1 MSLGDAFQADVDQA
15 LDFRAKLAPEP
26 EKPKGRGLWRT
37 AFDSLAGAGAKA
49 QASMLE
55 VGRVVGPALTL
66 SADPSNAEALDLV
79 KKAPDFRENEQS
91 KPFRDYERAL
101 RPDPV
106 TAGEAEKIVYGFVG
120 PMASLVGG
128 AVVGGIPGLASV
140 AAETGFSQSEDLAQQ
155 GVDIKTRT
163 AIGGLTTVVT
173 AGSALLP
180 MAGST
185 VPKTIALYALG
196 GPGQFVA
203 QQAATREIL
212 KAADYNEIAKQYD
225 PFDPAGL
232 ALSALVPAP
241 FAAWGIRGNL
251 KAGKVAKPV
260 AEPVAQPEAKATA
273 EQVDAA
279 MAHNLTLQ
287 RDVHEATPP
296 AKVAA
301 EVLRGPVTENSNFKA
316 WHADSKVVDGDGRP
330 LVVFHGTAGE
340 FDSFNL
346 NRAGSAIDSGK
357 LGEGFYFSQDPRWA
371 GRYAENAASRADGA
385 PSVMPVYLQMR
396 NPLVLDGP
404 GNVWSKLQAI
414 SEQWGIR
421 LPPAIGEGMAPN
433 PEWSKAFSAE
443 AQARGH
449 DGVVLPST
457 IGQAEYM
464 VFRPEQIKS
473 AIGNSG
479 LFDPES
485 PSLTDPMPAA
495 PVRQKAEPE
504 TVTKAKQAAEQ
515 MQASGLK
522 LEDFTASAKLPPDV
536 QNLLIGLSE
545 AGKDLDRAA
554 RLLDDFA
561 RTSEMQPG
569 RSPTDIAADVV
580 EAAREGRTVTP
591 EPAKPAPATPEKAT
605 AESVSNRL
613 QELEATAP
621 DMVVRISDDGKPV
634 TLADEMA
641 RIRREAAEGTDTEL
655 GSNDAGLLKVAAD
668 CALSTGA

>member
-15 LDFRAKLAPEP
+15 LDFRAKLAPDP

-120 PMASLVGG
+120 PMVSLVGG
-128 AVVGGIPGLASV
+128 TVVGGIPGLASV

-301 EVLRGPVTENSNFKA
+301 EVVRTAVTETPSFRDWFGASKA
-316 WHADSKVVDGDGRP
+316 VDEQGAPLLMYRGTANADMSTHPAGMVYVSPDPSFASMYANKDGGAVFPVYVRAENVIDTSRGQGLALLKEFNAEQGKQWFDNTAGTDRGALINWQQEQAFRHWLDSKGVEYDALWVAESNGKASLALRNVEQ
-330 LVVFHGTAGE
+330 L
-340 FDSFNL
+340 
-346 NRAGSAIDSGK
+346 RSALMMES
-357 LGEGFYFSQDPRWA
+357 P
-371 GRYAENAASRADGA
+371 
-385 PSVMPVYLQMR
+385 
-396 NPLVLDGP
+396 
-404 GNVWSKLQAI
+404 
-414 SEQWGIR
+414 
-421 LPPAIGEGMAPN
+421 
-433 PEWSKAFSAE
+433 
-443 AQARGH
+443 
-449 DGVVLPST
+449 
-457 IGQAEYM
+457 
-464 VFRPEQIKS
+464 
-473 AIGNSG
+473 
-479 LFDPES
+479 PES
-485 PSLTDPMPAA
+485 APVFDAA
-495 PVRQKAEPE
+495 PAMHPAKPEPE

-515 MQASGLK
+515 MQASGQK

-545 AGKDLDRAA
+545 AGGDKVKAQ
-554 RLLDDFA
+554 RLLSDFT

-569 RSPTDIAADVV
+569 RSATDIAADVV
-580 EAAREGRTVTP
+580 EAARDGRTVTP
-591 EPAKPAPATPEKAT
+591 EPAQPAPATPEKAA
-605 AESVSNRL
+605 AESVRNRL
-613 QELEATAP
+613 TELETTAP

-655 GSNDAGLLKVAAD
+655 GANDAGLLKVAAD

>member
-225 PFDPAGL
+225 PFDPTGL

-241 FAAWGIRGNL
+241 FAAWGIRSNL

-260 AEPVAQPEAKATA
+260 AEPVAQPEVKATA

-301 EVLRGPVTENSNFKA
+301 EVWRGPVTESPNFKA
-316 WHADSKVVDGDGRP
+316 WFGGSKVVDEQGAP
-330 LVVFHGTAGE
+330 MIVYHGTRRDFE
-340 FDSFNL
+340 SFDPQAPRSIQQFGDAEGL
-346 NRAGSAIDSGK
+346 YFTRHPEDASGYAARGGS
-357 LGEGFYFSQDPRWA
+357 EG
-371 GRYAENAASRADGA
+371 AAVVPAYVA
-385 PSVMPVYLQMR
+385 LR
-396 NPLVLDGP
+396 NPY
-404 GNVWSKLQAI
+404 VWPESDLA
-414 SEQWGIR
+414 
-421 LPPAIGEGMAPN
+421 PAIV
-433 PEWSKAFSAE
+433 SAAKRAELE
-443 AQARGH
+443 AAGYDGIIYRG
-449 DGVVLPST
+449 DDEVV
-457 IGQAEYM
+457 A
-464 VFRPEQIKS
+464 FRPEQIKS

-485 PSLTDPMPAA
+485 PSLTDPMPSA

-504 TVTKAKQAAEQ
+504 TVAKAKQAAEQ
-515 MQASGLK
+515 MQASGQK

-655 GSNDAGLLKVAAD
+655 GANDAGLLKVAAD

>member
-66 SADPSNAEALDLV
+66 SADPSNAEALALV

-128 AVVGGIPGLASV
+128 AVVGGIPGLVSV

-225 PFDPAGL
+225 PFDPTGL

-241 FAAWGIRGNL
+241 FAAWGIRSNL

-260 AEPVAQPEAKATA
+260 AEPVAQPEVKATA

-287 RDVHEATPP
+287 RDAHEATPP

-301 EVLRGPVTENSNFKA
+301 EVWRGPVTESPNFKA
-316 WHADSKVVDGDGRP
+316 WFGGSKVVDEQGAP
-330 LVVFHGTAGE
+330 MIVYHGTRRDFE
-340 FDSFNL
+340 SFDPQAPRSIQQFGDAEGL
-346 NRAGSAIDSGK
+346 YFTRHPEDASGYAARGGS
-357 LGEGFYFSQDPRWA
+357 EG
-371 GRYAENAASRADGA
+371 AAVVPAYVA
-385 PSVMPVYLQMR
+385 LR
-396 NPLVLDGP
+396 NPY
-404 GNVWSKLQAI
+404 VWPESDLA
-414 SEQWGIR
+414 
-421 LPPAIGEGMAPN
+421 PAIV
-433 PEWSKAFSAE
+433 SAAKRAELE
-443 AQARGH
+443 AAGYDGIIYRGG
-449 DGVVLPST
+449 DEVV
-457 IGQAEYM
+457 A
-464 VFRPEQIKS
+464 FRPEQIKS

-485 PSLTDPMPAA
+485 PSLTDPMPSA

-504 TVTKAKQAAEQ
+504 TVAKAKQAAEQ
-515 MQASGLK
+515 MQASGQK